1 MSRNFAKALAGLSL
15 ISLIAC
21 GGGASNA
28 PENPAPPAPP
38 SFNYV
43 ALGDS
48 LAAGVQDGTTNEHTQ
63 PHSYAAILAKQL
75 AKAYGG
81 TLTMP
86 LLAVD
91 GPRKNPDK
99 IPTLLGISGEDSKS
113 IFETKATGEA
123 LSSASGLHDRTLAPI
138 AFSEYR
144 GAPTSQLDAALW
156 LAEKW
161 KDADPATPKIMTL
174 WLNNDVLGS
183 VVQIGNEN
191 YTAAGIAAA
200 MTPPEEFAGNMD
212 FVLEKLAATGA
223 EVFVGNIPDITQ
235 IAYLVSGETV
245 KRWTSLTVPADRLPE
260 GARMSLPAAL
270 RIYTDFLAGREW
282 EAALA
287 EHLVDGSVLTAEE
300 AAPIQARIVALNQI
314 LADLAAKHS
323 LHLVDLNASLRAP
336 QTVEGTTYTA
346 EWGAGG
352 FFCLDGVHF
361 SHSGHAYAANLF
373 IRAINQALGA
383 SVPEIEVSQ
392 VRLDDPY
399 VDADGDGFPR
409 GPSYE
414 PVRPIVQLLFQFR
427 DADDT
432 DPGVGIIG
440 TPETMQE
447 MKALA
452 VAH

>member
-1 MSRNFAKALAGLSL
+1 MSGNIAKALGLFFVLSL
-15 ISLIAC
+15 HAC
-21 GGGASNA
+21 SGGTASP
-28 PENPAPPAPP
+28 PENPAPPAQP
-38 SFNYV
+38 SFTYI

-99 IPTLLGISGEDSKS
+99 VPTLLGISGEDSGS
-113 IFETKATGEA
+113 LYETKATGEP
-123 LSSASGLHDRTLAPI
+123 LTSASSLHDRTLAPI

-144 GAPTSQLDAALW
+144 GEATSQLDAALW

-191 YTAAGIAAA
+191 YTAAGVEAA
-200 MTPPEEFAGNMD
+200 MTPPEEFRANMD
-212 FVLEKLAATGA
+212 FVLGKLAATGA

-245 KRWTSLTVPADRLPE
+245 RRWTSLSVPANRLPE

-282 EAALA
+282 EATLA
-287 EHLVDGSVLTAEE
+287 EHLVDSSVLTAEE
-300 AAPIQARIVALNQI
+300 AAPIQARIAALNQI
-314 LADLAAKHS
+314 LAELTAKHS

-361 SHSGHAYAANLF
+361 SHSGHAHTANLF

-383 SVPEIEVSQ
+383 AVPEIEVSQ

-414 PVRPIVQLLFQFR
+414 PVRPVVQLLFQFR

-432 DPGVGIIG
+432 DPGVGIVG
-440 TPETMQE
+440 TPETIQE

-452 VAH
+452 IAP